1 MGYEADGPPD
11 IAAPAPGIRRQRYR
25 PPQHREN
32 RMEKIDF
39 ICHIGYDRLH
49 EIGATKEEL
58 VEILDEYD
66 VAHAVLFPIGD
77 GYIHRYRE
85 QNRELAEIAENDDRY
100 SFFCTVNPWF
110 GKEAERELAACFEDL
125 GAKGVAFN
133 TAIQGLYID
142 SGMIH
147 PLIEIARRHEK
158 PVYFYTGT
166 PIYGLPLN
174 LANLALKF
182 PEVTFIMGTM
192 GASDYWGD
200 VVPSMRL
207 AGNIYVE
214 TSLNTNVPAVFPGFV
229 GEFGFDRILFGS
241 NYPYSSYRLECEKI
255 LLCGFGAVENVK
267 IFFDNAREL
276 LGLET

>member
-1 MGYEADGPPD
+1 MGYEADGTQGT
-11 IAAPAPGIRRQRYR
+11 AAGPGIQGQRHGT
-25 PPQHREN
+25 PQHRESG
-32 RMEKIDF
+32 MKKIDF
-39 ICHIGYDRLH
+39 VCHTGYDRLH
-49 EIGATKEEL
+49 EIGATTEEL
-58 VEILDEYD
+58 QEILEEHD
-66 VAHAVLFPIGD
+66 VVHAVLFPIGD

-85 QNRELAEIAENDDRY
+85 QNRRLAGMAEDHGRY

-110 GKEAERELAACFEDL
+110 GKEAEKELVACFEDL

-133 TAIQGLYID
+133 TPIQGLYID
-142 SGMIH
+142 SAMIH
-147 PLIEIARRHEK
+147 PFIEIARSYGR

-207 AGNIYVE
+207 AGNIYIE
-214 TSLNTNVPAVFPGFV
+214 TSLNTNVPAVFPDFV
-229 GEFGFDRILFGS
+229 GEFGFERILFGS

-255 LLCGFGAVENVK
+255 LLCGFDAVENGK